1 MSLDSLRT
9 STEGSS
15 LKAIMIRQGSL
26 LLMLVPAMGLL
37 ILTSCGF
44 NTNEAT
50 RVGPDPPPT
59 REDCRPTFVKVNE
72 KPIEVTTGAW
82 RFGVDAFLI
91 GCEADLTELTAEDR
105 ESVVDFVASEIEK
118 ASLAFFSASRNP
130 VRRAAWVEQI
140 NAGLDA
146 EGVTDLLVVGLYSA
160 EHRPQ

>member
-1 MSLDSLRT
+1 MTRPRS
-9 STEGSS
+9 
-15 LKAIMIRQGSL
+15 QL
-26 LLMLVPAMGLL
+26 LTLVPAVVLL
-37 ILTSCGF
+37 ILTACGLD
-44 NTNEAT
+44 TSEAT
-50 RVGPDPPPT
+50 RVGAADLSPT

-91 GCEADLTELTAEDR
+91 GCEADLTDLTAEDR

-140 NAGLDA
+140 NAGLDT
-146 EGVTDLLVVGLYSA
+146 EVVTDLLVVGLYSA